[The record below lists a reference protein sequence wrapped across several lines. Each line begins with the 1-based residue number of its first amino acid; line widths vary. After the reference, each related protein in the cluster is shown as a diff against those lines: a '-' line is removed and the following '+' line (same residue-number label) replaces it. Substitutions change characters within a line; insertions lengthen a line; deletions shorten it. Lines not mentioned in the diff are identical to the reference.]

1 MIIRAFLLIPL
12 IILVYFSPQSLADN
26 RATKEKELKQLS
38 QRIEKLK
45 NSIEKKENSK
55 SGFVKELRTAERKIG
70 KMSQKIAQSNKAIK
84 SQKKALTQLEQEK
97 SKIRQRIGTQNQA
110 LGRQIHSAYTLGQQ
124 EQAKLLFSQKDANQ
138 LQRNLIYYQYF
149 SRYRLDVIDQS
160 KANFT
165 LLLENERKIIDTKKA
180 LQKELDQQ
188 KKRHAELTKDRK
200 KRKMIIANLDK
211 DLKKEGKYLSRLEE
225 NAENLRQLIESIQ
238 DILTDIP
245 TPKTPHKKFAEL
257 RGKLSWPVKGQVA
270 KLFGKPKPPSN
281 LRWQGVMIKARSG
294 NNVRSISHGRVAF
307 ADWLRGMGNL
317 VIVDH
322 GDGYISLYGHNESIY
337 KSAGEWVEPGEIIA
351 SIGNSGGQKEP
362 GVYFEI
368 RYRGKP
374 KNPTRWCHSKN
385 WFASL

>member
-1 MIIRAFLLIPL
+1 MM
-12 IILVYFSPQSLADN
+12 VYFSPHLHAED
-26 RATKEKELKQLS
+26 RATKEKELKQLT

-55 SGFVKELRTAERKIG
+55 SGFIKQLRSAERKIG
-70 KMSQKIAQSNKAIK
+70 KMSQKITKSNKAIK
-84 SQKKALTQLEQEK
+84 SQKNALAKLEQEK
-97 SKIRQRIGTQNQA
+97 SKIRKKIGAQNQA
-110 LGRQIHSAYTLGQQ
+110 LARQIHSAYTLGQQ
-124 EQAKLLFSQKDANQ
+124 EQAKLLFSQKDANL
-138 LQRNLIYYQYF
+138 LQRNLVYYQYF
-149 SRYRLDVIDQS
+149 SRYRLDVIEQS
-160 KANFT
+160 KANFA

-180 LQKELDQQ
+180 LQKELKQQ
-188 KKRHAELTKDRK
+188 KKRHAELTRDRK
-200 KRKMIIANLDK
+200 KRKSIIANLDK

-245 TPKTPHKKFAEL
+245 TPQTPHKKFADL

-270 KLFGKPKPPSN
+270 KLFGKPKPPSS
-281 LRWQGVMIKARSG
+281 LRWQGVMIKAKSG
-294 NNVRSISHGRVAF
+294 NNVRAISHGRVAF

-317 VIVDH
+317 VIIDH

-337 KSAGEWVEPGEIIA
+337 KSAGEWVEPGEVIA
-351 SIGNSGGQKEP
+351 SIGNSGGQKDP

-374 KNPTRWCHSKN
+374 KNPSRWCHTKN
-385 WFASL
+385 WFAAL